1 MSSTTDDDGSS
12 SEDLSNL
19 LALADENLDERRE
32 TGGGPNDVPAAD
44 FADDRARVAA
54 LAAIADRAAA
64 LPPYAGDDA
73 ETDAVFDEL
82 LELHKSLASDD
93 TSSLEAMRSNDAFEL
108 SLDREA
114 LERAAGLVDAVAA
127 LAGDSGLET
136 GVVARADAT
145 RKRLE
150 LSLDH
155 LREKQS
161 ECFEIVSR
169 TTKMRRD
176 ALHHALEVAE
186 KSDGEDEEERDAM
199 EEMETA
205 FADAA
210 ADADVHFKVAY
221 ETTLSRRSR
230 PASSDDDDDANI
242 APSSRRASP
251 EKTAEVEE
259 VEDDFEDSSSS
270 LDDVIDRELRN
281 QRVTRARARA
291 RANAKVVEATAEA
304 RRAVEAEARSLRSV
318 GDATESASSESADEA
333 AANEKEEEKEDHPE
347 DASLRAERDRRSKR
361 KLRRRLVRDA
371 LVALPV
377 LVFSLYDTARGER
390 RRAAGAERA
399 ARRRA
404 AISADAKTRSPAKTR
419 PAIVAA
425 GDAKTK
431 KDSSRSPYAVPSSMT
446 MKVGANSYE
455 VENGRVVTL
464 ATPAEAREVRKAFGM
479 G

>member
-19 LALADENLDERRE
+19 LALADENLADERRE
-32 TGGGPNDVPAAD
+32 TGGGPNVVPATD
-44 FADDRARVAA
+44 FADDRAHVAA

-93 TSSLEAMRSNDAFEL
+93 ASSLEAMRSNDAFEL

-150 LSLDH
+150 LSLEH
-155 LREKQS
+155 LRAKQS

-259 VEDDFEDSSSS
+259 VEDDVEDSSSS

-318 GDATESASSESADEA
+318 GDATESASSESAGEG
-333 AANEKEEEKEDHPE
+333 AANEKEDHPE

-377 LVFSLYDTARGER
+377 LVFSLYDTARG
-390 RRAAGAERA
+390 AERA

-431 KDSSRSPYAVPSSMT
+431 KSSSRSPYAVPSSMT

>member
-1 MSSTTDDDGSS
+1 
-12 SEDLSNL
+12 
-19 LALADENLDERRE
+19 
-32 TGGGPNDVPAAD
+32 
-44 FADDRARVAA
+44 
-54 LAAIADRAAA
+54 
-64 LPPYAGDDA
+64 
-73 ETDAVFDEL
+73 
-82 LELHKSLASDD
+82 
-93 TSSLEAMRSNDAFEL
+93 MRSNDAFEL

-150 LSLDH
+150 LSLEH
-155 LREKQS
+155 LRANQS

-251 EKTAEVEE
+251 EKTAEVED
-259 VEDDFEDSSSS
+259 VEDDVEDSS
-270 LDDVIDRELRN
+270 
-281 QRVTRARARA
+281 
-291 RANAKVVEATAEA
+291 
-304 RRAVEAEARSLRSV
+304 
-318 GDATESASSESADEA
+318 
-333 AANEKEEEKEDHPE
+333 
-347 DASLRAERDRRSKR
+347 
-361 KLRRRLVRDA
+361 
-371 LVALPV
+371 
-377 LVFSLYDTARGER
+377 
-390 RRAAGAERA
+390 
-399 ARRRA
+399 
-404 AISADAKTRSPAKTR
+404 
-419 PAIVAA
+419 
-425 GDAKTK
+425 
-431 KDSSRSPYAVPSSMT
+431 
-446 MKVGANSYE
+446 
-455 VENGRVVTL
+455 
-464 ATPAEAREVRKAFGM
+464 
-479 G
+479 